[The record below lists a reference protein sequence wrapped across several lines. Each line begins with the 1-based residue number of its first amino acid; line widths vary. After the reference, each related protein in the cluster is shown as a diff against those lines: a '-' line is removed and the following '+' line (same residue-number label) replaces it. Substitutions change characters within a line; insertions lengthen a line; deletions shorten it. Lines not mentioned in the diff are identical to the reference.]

1 MLIAI
6 AVIMFFASLIVW
18 IEELIQK
25 LKKKKLPPPK
35 ERKPLSI
42 KDCYNR
48 NTD

>member
-6 AVIMFFASLIVW
+6 AVIMFFATLIVW

-25 LKKKKLPPPK
+25 LKEKKHPPK

-42 KDCYNR
+42 KDSYNR
-48 NTD
+48 KR

>member
-6 AVIMFFASLIVW
+6 AVIMFFALLIVW

-25 LKKKKLPPPK
+25 LKEKKHPPK

-42 KDCYNR
+42 KDGYNWKH
-48 NTD
+48 

>member
-6 AVIMFFASLIVW
+6 AVIMFFATLIVW

-25 LKKKKLPPPK
+25 LKEKKQSPK

-42 KDCYNR
+42 KDGYNR
-48 NTD
+48 E

>member
-6 AVIMFFASLIVW
+6 AVIMFFATLIVW

-25 LKKKKLPPPK
+25 LKEKKQPPK

-42 KDCYNR
+42 KDGYNR
-48 NTD
+48 KH